1 MLICNAAR
9 GFASRLAG
17 GLALATT
24 AVINSLCNVLGF
36 NSLNSLHYFILRL
49 HISKSIYY
57 VNIISHAKII
67 VNRFAFYFLLFSFE
81 RLTKHAS
88 FDIIGSMMNSKSKEI
103 LTMKKTEIVL
113 AGIQDVRDFVNIV
126 VMIDYEVD
134 LAQGRYLIDAKSIMG
149 IFSLDL
155 LSPITV
161 IAHTDYADDFFEK
174 IARFAVK

>member
-1 MLICNAAR
+1 
-9 GFASRLAG
+9 
-17 GLALATT
+17 
-24 AVINSLCNVLGF
+24 
-36 NSLNSLHYFILRL
+36 
-49 HISKSIYY
+49 
-57 VNIISHAKII
+57 
-67 VNRFAFYFLLFSFE
+67 
-81 RLTKHAS
+81 
-88 FDIIGSMMNSKSKEI
+88 
-103 LTMKKTEIVL
+103 MKKTEIVL